1 MKLCILKKLC
11 GRMTVA
17 QLERELGFSNGSIA
31 KWERTSPSIDKVQKV
46 ADYFGV
52 SIDYIQGKTD
62 DANPQE
68 LEVPEVLKKVLVAF
82 NKQGID
88 ELTQEQA
95 DKIAEYTKFVLSQS
109 E

>member
-1 MKLCILKKLC
+1 
-11 GRMTVA
+11 MTVA